1 MPITRRLKEADGLA
15 PGNGFVH
22 AVAATGQL
30 AFVSGQVATNAEGG
44 VVGAGDLAAQ
54 TTQALLNLQT
64 VIRALGADW
73 TDVVR
78 LNWYVLDVAE
88 LQALRD
94 ARDEILRPVLGD
106 LPNPASSLIRVAGLF
121 RPEFLVEIDA
131 VVALPR

>member
-1 MPITRRLKEADGLA
+1 MPITSRLDHADGLA

-22 AVAATGQL
+22 AVAATGPL
-30 AFVSGQVATNAEGG
+30 AFVSGQVAMNAAGE

-54 TTQALLNLQT
+54 TRQALLNVQT

-73 TDVVR
+73 SDVLR
-78 LNWYVLDVAE
+78 LNWYVTDVAQ

-94 ARDEILRPVLGD
+94 ARDEILRPVLGE
-106 LPNPASSLIRVAGLF
+106 LPNPASSLIQVAGLF

-131 VVALPR
+131 VVALP